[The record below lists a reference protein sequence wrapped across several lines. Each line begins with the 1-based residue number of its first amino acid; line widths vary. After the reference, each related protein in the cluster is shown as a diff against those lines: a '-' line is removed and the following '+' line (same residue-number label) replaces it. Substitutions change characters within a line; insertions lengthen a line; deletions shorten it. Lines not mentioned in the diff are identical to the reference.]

1 MLETWRQHGSQ
12 GKDLGDCHLVN
23 VEARETLP
31 RGGYVISTGEK
42 GQWRHTPG
50 ELRDKGNLAA
60 PGLSYNTRAE
70 TRKIILKTKAASPS
84 EKNLVL
90 TKCVNSIF
98 FL

>member
-1 MLETWRQHGSQ
+1 MTAILLMWRPERHYQ
-12 GKDLGDCHLVN
+12 
-23 VEARETLP
+23 EAGTSFP
-31 RGGYVISTGEK
+31 QGEK

-50 ELRDKGNLAA
+50 ELRDKGNSAA

-70 TRKIILKTKAASPS
+70 IRKIILKTKAASPS

-98 FL
+98 FFVIYLKINVALETGA